1 MARNIVFK
9 LKNDFTGGINFRA
22 DQFQLAEN
30 ESPFLINMEID
41 PRGGLFTRA
50 GIHFKN
56 TTPIAVSQATWNPK
70 STFFYD
76 MSTRYIMM
84 STGFLSTSGEVWYST
99 GGNFSRLAAEMDI
112 TNAVYSTAFG
122 LTTYTTSTAHGFSVG
137 DTITVAGTTPGS
149 YSNTAAIT
157 GVTSTTFNFPLFNGN
172 PSSALATPSTTFTA
186 SGTSVVAAGTYTL
199 RTQSAT
205 SGSGTGAVFTIQ
217 KTGSGTAYSGVTT
230 VTVTSGG
237 SGYQVGNTIT
247 IPGSGLG
254 GATPANDLTL
264 TVVTKA
270 DGLYVSGGTA
280 TGPTT
285 LTVSNPN
292 GAAFTQWE
300 QNLYIAAG
308 SGNANIYKWAAP
320 ITPATVLTA
329 SGTGNWQPYATPVG
343 GYAPR
348 ANIIKAHANK
358 MFVANTVEDSVSY
371 PNRLRWS
378 HEGLPEDWEENDYID
393 IGAGGEG
400 IRALAI
406 VDGQLLIFKPN
417 AIFLLMGYDVDNFQL
432 VEVSTTTG
440 VEYPQ
445 HVVEG
450 DGGAYLFDFPKGLFF
465 YNRNGLQ
472 DIFLRLSPLIVNNE
486 INSGALD
493 QLSLSYI
500 NGRVWMAAPYNPI
513 PNGPLVSYPAVN
525 FIFDQTI
532 GQFGAYTMFQTS
544 DGYGVV
550 TGCNYRDS
558 SDAAWYIMMRPD
570 VNFASY
576 VDDFDNLEDEE
587 YVGASIVENLF
598 QTTYTTSWFY
608 DDRYVQNKTFVGP
621 DYVMKEVELDT
632 TVGVQIYYDF
642 DSTTA
647 VRSQTIQLSAVING
661 NVYGPSALYDTA
673 IYGTSTVGASLVQNS
688 RFGRCKAIQL
698 EFTGP
703 SAGSPSGRRWGVNSF
718 AYKFKRRNIKG

>member
-9 LKNDFTGGINFRA
+9 LKNDFTGGLNFRA

-50 GIHFKN
+50 GIHFKH
-56 TTPIAVSQATWNPK
+56 TTPIAVSQAVWNPK

-76 MSTRYIMM
+76 ASNKYIMM
-84 STGFLSTSGEVWYST
+84 STGFLTTSGEVWYST
-99 GGNFSRLAAEMDI
+99 GANFTRLAR
-112 TNAVYSTAFG
+112 TAG
-122 LTTYTTSTAHGFSVG
+122 L
-137 DTITVAGTTPGS
+137 
-149 YSNTAAIT
+149 
-157 GVTSTTFNFPLFNGN
+157 
-172 PSSALATPSTTFTA
+172 
-186 SGTSVVAAGTYTL
+186 
-199 RTQSAT
+199 
-205 SGSGTGAVFTIQ
+205 
-217 KTGSGTAYSGVTT
+217 
-230 VTVTSGG
+230 
-237 SGYQVGNTIT
+237 
-247 IPGSGLG
+247 
-254 GATPANDLTL
+254 
-264 TVVTKA
+264 
-270 DGLYVSGGTA
+270 
-280 TGPTT
+280 
-285 LTVSNPN
+285 LTVSNPD

-308 SGNANIYKWAAP
+308 TSTANIYKWAAP
-320 ITPATVLTA
+320 TIPATALTA
-329 SGTGNWQPYATPVG
+329 SGPIWQPYATPTG

-358 MFVANTVEDSVSY
+358 MFVANTIEDSVSY

-378 HEGLPEDWEENDYID
+378 HEGRPEDWEENDYID

-432 VEVSTTTG
+432 VEISTTTG

-472 DIFLRLSPLIVNNE
+472 DIFLRLNPLINE

-493 QLSLSYI
+493 QLSLSYV

-513 PNGPLVSYPAVN
+513 PDGPLVSYPAVN

-532 GQFGAYTMFQTS
+532 GQYGAYTMFQTS
-544 DGYGVV
+544 DGYGVIN
-550 TGCNYRDS
+550 GCNYRDS
-558 SDAAWYIMMRPD
+558 SDNAWYVMMRPD
-570 VNFASY
+570 VKFASY
-576 VDDFDNLEDEE
+576 VDDFGNLEDDE
-587 YVGASIVENLF
+587 YVGASIVEELF

-608 DDRYVQNKTFVGP
+608 DDRYVQDKTFVGP
-621 DYVMKEVELDT
+621 NYVMKEVELDT

-642 DSTTA
+642 DSSIA
-647 VRSQTIQLSAVING
+647 VRSQTIQLSATIG
-661 NVYGPSALYDTA
+661 GSVYGPTALYDTA
-673 IYGTSTVGASLVQNS
+673 LYGFSDVGPSLIEGQ

-703 SAGSPSGRRWGVNSF
+703 TAGSPSGRRWGVNSLS
-718 AYKFKRRNIKG
+718 YKFKRRNIKG

>member
-9 LKNDFTGGINFRA
+9 LKNDFTGGLNFRA

-50 GIHFKN
+50 GIQFQN

-76 MSTRYIMM
+76 ASNRYIMM
-84 STGFLSTSGEVWYST
+84 STGYLSTSGEVWYST
-99 GGNFSRLAAEMDI
+99 GANFTRLAR
-112 TNAVYSTAFG
+112 TAG
-122 LTTYTTSTAHGFSVG
+122 L
-137 DTITVAGTTPGS
+137 
-149 YSNTAAIT
+149 
-157 GVTSTTFNFPLFNGN
+157 
-172 PSSALATPSTTFTA
+172 
-186 SGTSVVAAGTYTL
+186 
-199 RTQSAT
+199 
-205 SGSGTGAVFTIQ
+205 
-217 KTGSGTAYSGVTT
+217 
-230 VTVTSGG
+230 
-237 SGYQVGNTIT
+237 
-247 IPGSGLG
+247 
-254 GATPANDLTL
+254 
-264 TVVTKA
+264 
-270 DGLYVSGGTA
+270 
-280 TGPTT
+280 

-308 SGNANIYKWAAP
+308 TSTANIYKWAAP
-320 ITPATVLTA
+320 TTPATALTA
-329 SGTGNWQPYATPVG
+329 SGPTWQPYATPTG

-358 MFVANTVEDSVSY
+358 MFVANTIENSVSC

-432 VEVSTTTG
+432 VEISTTTG

-472 DIFLRLSPLIVNNE
+472 DIFLRLNPLIVNNE

-493 QLSLSYI
+493 QLSLSYV

-513 PNGPLVSYPAVN
+513 PDGPLVSYPAVN

-532 GQFGAYTMFQTS
+532 GQYGAYTMFQTS
-544 DGYGVV
+544 DGYGVIN
-550 TGCNYRDS
+550 GCNYRDS

-570 VNFASY
+570 VKFASY
-576 VDDFDNLEDEE
+576 VDDFDNLEDDE

-608 DDRYVQNKTFVGP
+608 DDRYVQDKTFVGP

-632 TVGVQIYYDF
+632 VVGVQIYYDF

-647 VRSQTIQLSAVING
+647 VRSQTISLSPVITG

-673 IYGTSTVGASLVQNS
+673 VYGTSTVGASLVQNS

>member
-9 LKNDFTGGINFRA
+9 LKNDFTGGLNFRA

-76 MSTRYIMM
+76 ASTRYIMM
-84 STGFLSTSGEVWYST
+84 STGFLVTSGEVWYST
-99 GGNFSRLAAEMDI
+99 GANFTRLPLPAA
-112 TNAVYSTAFG
+112 
-122 LTTYTTSTAHGFSVG
+122 
-137 DTITVAGTTPGS
+137 
-149 YSNTAAIT
+149 
-157 GVTSTTFNFPLFNGN
+157 
-172 PSSALATPSTTFTA
+172 AL
-186 SGTSVVAAGTYTL
+186 L
-199 RTQSAT
+199 
-205 SGSGTGAVFTIQ
+205 
-217 KTGSGTAYSGVTT
+217 
-230 VTVTSGG
+230 
-237 SGYQVGNTIT
+237 N
-247 IPGSGLG
+247 
-254 GATPANDLTL
+254 
-264 TVVTKA
+264 
-270 DGLYVSGGTA
+270 
-280 TGPTT
+280 
-285 LTVSNPN
+285 VSNPN

-308 SGNANIYKWAAP
+308 SGNANIYKWIAPAAN
-320 ITPATVLTA
+320 ATTLTA
-329 SGTGNWQPYATPVG
+329 SGTGNWQPYATPTG

-358 MFVANTVEDSVSY
+358 MFVANTVEGATSY

-393 IGAGGEG
+393 IAAGGEG

-432 VEVSTTTG
+432 VEISTTTG

-465 YNRNGLQ
+465 YNRSGLQ

-500 NGRVWMAAPYNPI
+500 NGRLWMAAPYNPI

-550 TGCNYRDS
+550 TGCDYRDS
-558 SDAAWYIMMRPD
+558 SDSAWHIMMRPD
-570 VNFASY
+570 VKFAAY
-576 VDDFDNLEDEE
+576 ADDFDNLEDEQ
-587 YVGASIVENLF
+587 YDGAAITENLF
-598 QTTYTTSWFY
+598 QTTYATSWFY
-608 DDRYVQNKTFVGP
+608 DDRYVQDKTFVGP
-621 DYVMKEVELDT
+621 NYVMKEVELDT

-642 DSTTA
+642 DSSTA
-647 VRSQTIQLSAVING
+647 VRSQTIQLSATTTG
-661 NVYGPSALYDTA
+661 AVYGPTALYDTA
-673 IYGTSTVGASLVQNS
+673 VYGFSDIGPSLVQGQ

-703 SAGSPSGRRWGVNSF
+703 TVGSTSGRRWGVNSL

>member
-9 LKNDFTGGINFRA
+9 LKNDFTGGLNFRA

-50 GIHFKN
+50 GIQFQN

-76 MSTRYIMM
+76 ASNRYIMM

-99 GGNFSRLAAEMDI
+99 GANFTRLAE
-112 TNAVYSTAFG
+112 TAG
-122 LTTYTTSTAHGFSVG
+122 L
-137 DTITVAGTTPGS
+137 
-149 YSNTAAIT
+149 
-157 GVTSTTFNFPLFNGN
+157 
-172 PSSALATPSTTFTA
+172 
-186 SGTSVVAAGTYTL
+186 
-199 RTQSAT
+199 
-205 SGSGTGAVFTIQ
+205 
-217 KTGSGTAYSGVTT
+217 
-230 VTVTSGG
+230 
-237 SGYQVGNTIT
+237 
-247 IPGSGLG
+247 
-254 GATPANDLTL
+254 
-264 TVVTKA
+264 
-270 DGLYVSGGTA
+270 
-280 TGPTT
+280 

-320 ITPATVLTA
+320 TTPATTLTA
-329 SGTGNWQPYATPVG
+329 SGPTWQPYATPTG

-358 MFVANTVEDSVSY
+358 MFVANTIEGVYPY

-393 IGAGGEG
+393 IAAGGEG

-432 VEVSTTTG
+432 VEISTTTG

-472 DIFLRLSPLIVNNE
+472 DIFLRLNPLIVNNE

-493 QLSLSYI
+493 QLSLSYV

-513 PNGPLVSYPAVN
+513 PDGPLVSYPAVN

-532 GQFGAYTMFQTS
+532 GQYGAYTMFQTS
-544 DGYGVV
+544 DGYGVIN
-550 TGCNYRDS
+550 GCNYRDS

-570 VNFASY
+570 VKFASY
-576 VDDFDNLEDEE
+576 VDDFDNLEDDE

-608 DDRYVQNKTFVGP
+608 DDRYVQDKTFVGP
-621 DYVMKEVELDT
+621 DYVMKEVELET
-632 TVGVQIYYDF
+632 VVGVQIYYDF

-647 VRSQTIQLSAVING
+647 VRSQTISLAPVITG

-673 IYGTSTVGASLVQNS
+673 VYGTSTVGASLVQNS